1 MKIIFLNVWHGQI
14 REGLADFLR
23 AHVSDTDV
31 FCFQEASPEFR
42 ALCRELLPGFEERNE
57 RKPESGEDFFE
68 QSTYVRP
75 GIAILSSESLLQE
88 DRECG
93 LALSVTLSV
102 DGKTV
107 TICNVHG
114 IAQPGEKL
122 DNPGRL
128 KQSRDIIESL
138 EKKEGYKIVGG
149 DFNLMPET
157 ESVQMFS
164 EKGYKDLIKNCRIG
178 NTRNR
183 LSWEM
188 YPQSTQYYS
197 DYAFIGSDL
206 EVKEF
211 SVPYNEISDHLPLIL
226 RVRFLEKE

>member
-1 MKIIFLNVWHGQI
+1 MKIVFFNVWHGQI

-23 AHVSDTDV
+23 THVSDTDV

-42 ALCRELLPGFEERNE
+42 SLCRELLPGFDERND
-57 RKPESGEDFFE
+57 RKLESEDEFYE

-75 GIAILSSESLLQE
+75 GITTLSSESLLQE
-88 DRECG
+88 NRECG

-102 DGKTV
+102 DGKTITV
-107 TICNVHG
+107 CNVHG

-122 DNPGRL
+122 DDPGRL
-128 KQSRDIIESL
+128 KQSRDIIASL

-157 ESVQMFS
+157 ESVKMFA
-164 EKGYKDLIKNCRIG
+164 KYGYRDLIEEFRFG
-178 NTRNR
+178 NTRNEV
-183 LSWEM
+183 SWAK
-188 YPQSTQYYS
+188 YQNKQCYS
-197 DYAFIGSDL
+197 DYLFLGDGMKV
-206 EVKEF
+206 EEF

-226 RVRFLEKE
+226 KVSFLE